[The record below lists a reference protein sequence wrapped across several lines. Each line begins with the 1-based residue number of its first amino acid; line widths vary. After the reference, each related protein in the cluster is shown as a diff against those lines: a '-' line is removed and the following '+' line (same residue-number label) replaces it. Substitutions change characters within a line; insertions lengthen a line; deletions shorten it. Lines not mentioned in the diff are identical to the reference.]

1 MSRAQLRLRS
11 LFAAAFVL
19 FGSALWAADPLT
31 EMVRRSGFV
40 FRGTVVRLHAA
51 TATVPPEERTAVVKV
66 EEIFEAQTELR
77 RLAGQEVT
85 VRLLAPA
92 SAAAGSSR
100 IFFTHLYSLGASAG
114 LEEVGSLDPQE
125 ATEVRTRIAA
135 ARRDLAD
142 EALQTRLAD
151 AVAVVVATVVKPRAA
166 EAARNRGASEHDPQ
180 WRQARI
186 TVESV
191 AKPGASATPKEA
203 LTVFFAGSDDVMWFE
218 APKLEEGQRAI
229 LLLHTGARGAFKPP
243 GLAVVDKL
251 DVQPVDELA
260 RVKRLLAATR

>member
-1 MSRAQLRLRS
+1 MKDLI
-11 LFAAAFVL
+11 
-19 FGSALWAADPLT
+19 
-31 EMVRRSGFV
+31 

-66 EEIFEAQTELR
+66 DEIFEAQTELR
-77 RLAGQEVT
+77 RLTGQEVT
-85 VRLLAPA
+85 VRLLSPA
-92 SAAAGSSR
+92 SVPAGSSR
-100 IFFTHLYSLGASAG
+100 IFFTHLYSLGTSAG
-114 LEEVGSLDPQE
+114 LDEVGSLDPKE
-125 ATEVRTRIAA
+125 ATELRTRIVT

-142 EALQTRLAD
+142 EALQARLAD
-151 AVAVVVATVVKPRAA
+151 AVTVVVATVSKPHAA
-166 EAARNRGASEHDPQ
+166 EAERNRPSEHDPQ

-218 APKLEEGQRAI
+218 APKLQEGQRAI

-260 RVKRLLAATR
+260 RVKRLLAAPR